1 MTAFALANKCDM
13 EEKRMISTARGQEIA
28 TQNNIKFYE
37 TSAKNNQNINDAFV
51 TLAEDILSKVSK
63 IIEVF
68 LIQFFISLH
77 INCGPRDYLGF
88 LLHEIS
94 GKNDPK

>member
-1 MTAFALANKCDM
+1 LKNITDFAADDVERILLANKCDM

-51 TLAEDILSKVSK
+51 TLAEDILSKQPKNPVDNNRVKVDPNKTTIGAQQS
-63 IIEVF
+63 
-68 LIQFFISLH
+68 
-77 INCGPRDYLGF
+77 NCC
-88 LLHEIS
+88 
-94 GKNDPK
+94 